1 MQKKFKR
8 YWNSLEQNK
17 GDEEVLEATKEKES
31 HGGPSNPTYMKQKIK
46 EFLKN
51 NWISDF
57 TQHEVAI
64 KHIFLF
70 WYSCCDEQASSTNA
84 SVGVGVGVGVGVRHK
99 VSDGVCVVS
108 HGLLGPRKDLT
119 DWHPHASLIGSIGN
133 ACDYLSP
140 LEILMVSANYIG
152 LALITWISTNH
163 MFGMCPLDV

>member
-17 GDEEVLEATKEKES
+17 GDEEVFEATKEKES

-70 WYSCCDEQASSTNA
+70 FDIL
-84 SVGVGVGVGVGVRHK
+84 
-99 VSDGVCVVS
+99 VVMNK
-108 HGLLGPRKDLT
+108 HRRQ
-119 DWHPHASLIGSIGN
+119 
-133 ACDYLSP
+133 
-140 LEILMVSANYIG
+140 MQV
-152 LALITWISTNH
+152 
-163 MFGMCPLDV
+163 